1 MIRYALPLLA
11 ATAIAL
17 PASAASVQIQSTGPV
32 IELSVTETVKG
43 RPDIANVGAG
53 VTSEAQTAV
62 EAMRINAREMRSVI
76 DRIKALGIDE
86 DDIQTTGVN
95 LNARYD
101 YDRQRQQQ
109 VFRGYQASNRVSV
122 ILRDVDRVGEVLD
135 ALVAAGATNINGPSF
150 SIDDDSAAKQQ
161 ARQAALKR
169 VEEMARDYASWSGYS
184 GVRLLQLREG
194 VVRGRPQPV
203 IQMRAAAMDAAEST
217 PVEPGLVGTA
227 VTLMVTYEMTQ

>member
-1 MIRYALPLLA
+1 MIRFAVPLFA
-11 ATAIAL
+11 AAFAL
-17 PASAASVQIQSTGPV
+17 PAQAAEVQIQSNGPT
-32 IELSVTETVKG
+32 IDLTVTETVKG

-53 VTSEAQTAV
+53 VTREAQTAV
-62 EAMRINAREMRSVI
+62 EAMRINAREMRTII

-122 ILRDVDRVGEVLD
+122 VLRDVDRVGQVLD
-135 ALVAAGATNINGPSF
+135 ALVAAGATDINGPSF

-161 ARQAALKR
+161 ARQAALQR
-169 VEEMARDYASWSGYS
+169 VQRMAQDYANWAGYT
-184 GVRLLQLREG
+184 GVRLLNLREG
-194 VVRGRPQPV
+194 VVRGRPMPV
-203 IQMRAAAMDAAEST
+203 VQARAMAMDAAEST
-217 PVEPGLVGTA
+217 PVQPGLVGTA
-227 VTLMVTYEMTQ
+227 VTLSVTYEMTQ